1 MNPEEEAQK
10 KEEEKSE
17 DKPQEE
23 NEDKEI
29 EQELEKEDRLPFANA
44 RVVSLLKKGLD
55 EDKMVRSR
63 VKKEANEWLGKMAM
77 RVANDMNKSPYTMIE
92 AGDLHR
98 AIKKY
103 EQLERVAEQKERMVL
118 ALQRIIED
126 CKLLISDV
134 ERSFDIDD
142 ELKRKDKPGK
152 TLSKTAKEEQEAEN
166 EESEE

>member
-1 MNPEEEAQK
+1 MSPEEEAQK
-10 KEEEKSE
+10 DKEENPEENK
-17 DKPQEE
+17 QAE

-29 EQELEKEDRLPFANA
+29 EEELEKEDRLPFANA

-55 EDKMVRSR
+55 DDKMVRSR

-77 RVANDMNKSPYTMIE
+77 RVAKDMNKSPYTMVE

-103 EQLERVAEQKERMVL
+103 EQLERIAEQKERMVL

-134 ERSFDIDD
+134 ERTFDIDD
-142 ELKRKDKPGK
+142 ELRRKSKPGK
-152 TLSKTAKEEQEAEN
+152 TLSKSAKEEQEK
-166 EESEE
+166 EESSEE